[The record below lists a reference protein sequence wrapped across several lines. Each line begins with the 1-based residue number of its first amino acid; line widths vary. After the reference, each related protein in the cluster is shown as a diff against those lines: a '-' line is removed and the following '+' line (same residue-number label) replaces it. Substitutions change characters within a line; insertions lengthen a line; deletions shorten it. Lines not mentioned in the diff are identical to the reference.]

1 MSNSPYKLHETTP
14 DALRAMR
21 DHSSVYIANV
31 LDVDVVVLP
40 NVWSP
45 LYDWSSKMAVQNLP
59 DVRGRTFLEVGSGTG
74 VISVFAALKGAA
86 AITAVDINP
95 VAVANTNANLAAV
108 GYIEANTFISDGFAA
123 IDGKF
128 DVIVWNAPYHGAPP
142 KDILERGCTD
152 DNYQDIRAFLK
163 AAPKYLEQN
172 GILVFGFSESGDL
185 PLIRELLTESGLRFD
200 KELSETAEGYN
211 CMLFF
216 MRHT

>member
-1 MSNSPYKLHETTP
+1 MSNSTYKLHETTP

-21 DHSSVYIANV
+21 HHTHAYIANV

-45 LYDWSSKMAVQNLP
+45 LYDWSSKMAVENLP
-59 DVRGRTFLEVGSGTG
+59 DVKGRTFLEVGSGTG
-74 VISVFAALKGAA
+74 VISVFAALRGAA
-86 AITAVDINP
+86 SITAVDINP

-108 GYIEANTFISDGFAA
+108 GYTDSETFISDGFSAV
-123 IDGKF
+123 DGKF
-128 DVIVWNAPYHGAPP
+128 DIIVWNAPYHGAPP
-142 KDILERGCTD
+142 KDVLERGCTD

-163 AAPKYLEQN
+163 AAPKYLEKD

-185 PLIRELLTESGLRFD
+185 SLIRELLSATGLQFD

-216 MRHT
+216 MRHI